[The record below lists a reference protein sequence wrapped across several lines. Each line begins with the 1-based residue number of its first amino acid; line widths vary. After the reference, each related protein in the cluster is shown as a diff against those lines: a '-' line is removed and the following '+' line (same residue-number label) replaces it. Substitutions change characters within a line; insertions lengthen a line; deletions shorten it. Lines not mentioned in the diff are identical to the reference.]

1 MIQALLVLLFIAVL
15 AIAFLGWRL
24 LALKREFA
32 ALDQRLADTSE
43 SLGANK
49 PDLARLLGQEP
60 ATVVTIEI
68 LNPLQLA
75 ARQNWFA
82 DKFGSLTPGL
92 IRRIVYDKTRKQC
105 AEILA
110 QMGAEAKVEVRRGQ

>member
-1 MIQALLVLLFIAVL
+1 MIQALLIVLFLAVL
-15 AIAFLGWRL
+15 VIAFLGWRL
-24 LALKREFA
+24 QALKREFA
-32 ALDQRLADTSE
+32 ALDQRLAETGQ
-43 SLGANK
+43 SLGASK
-49 PDLARLLGQEP
+49 PDLDRLLGQNTE
-60 ATVVTIEI
+60 TVVTIEI

-82 DKFGSLTPGL
+82 DKFGGLSPGL

-110 QMGAEAKVEVRRGQ
+110 QMGAEAKVEVRRGH